1 MRFSGAFVVVAA
13 LFVTVLLVSNIV
25 AVKLI
30 HVGTLPFQF
39 LGSDLLFLPAAM
51 IVFPVSYIIGDVL
64 TEVYGFKLARGV
76 IWLGFICNAL
86 GALFIWL
93 AGLIPAEIFWADQE
107 AYDAILGQA
116 RWVLLGSFA
125 AYLVGEFSNSMVL
138 ARLKH
143 ATEGRFLWLR
153 TISSTVV
160 GQGFDSF
167 VFIFIAFGIG
177 GNLPTDQLFRIVLI
191 QWVAKI
197 AYEALATP
205 LTYAVVTYLKRKE
218 QLDVYDPPGSL
229 NPLSVFA

>member
-64 TEVYGFKLARGV
+64 TEVYGFRLARGV

>member
-1 MRFSGAFVVVAA
+1 MKFSGAFVVVTA
-13 LFVTVLLVSNIV
+13 LFVTVLLVSNII

-39 LGSDLLFLPAAM
+39 LGSDLLFLPAG
-51 IVFPVSYIIGDVL
+51 IVIFPVSYIIGDIL

-76 IWLGFICNAL
+76 IWLGFVCNAL

-93 AGLIPAEIFWADQE
+93 GGLIPAEIFWADQE

-143 ATEGRFLWLR
+143 ATEGRYLWLR
-153 TISSTVV
+153 TVSSTVV

-177 GNLPTDQLFRIVLI
+177 GDLPTDQLFRIVLI

-205 LTYAVVTYLKRKE
+205 LTYAVVTYLKRRE

>member
-13 LFVTVLLVSNIV
+13 LFVTVLLVSNII

-76 IWLGFICNAL
+76 IWLGFACNAL

-93 AGLIPAEIFWADQE
+93 AGLIPAEIFWANQE

-138 ARLKH
+138 AWLKNV
-143 ATEGRFLWLR
+143 TEGRFLWLR

-205 LTYAVVTYLKRKE
+205 LTYRGGRVPET
-218 QLDVYDPPGSL
+218 PGADSTFMTRRGL
-229 NPLSVFA
+229 

>member
-1 MRFSGAFVVVAA
+1 M
-13 LFVTVLLVSNIV
+13 
-25 AVKLI
+25 
-30 HVGTLPFQF
+30 
-39 LGSDLLFLPAAM
+39 FLPAG
-51 IVFPVSYIIGDVL
+51 IVIFPVSYIIGDVL

-76 IWLGFICNAL
+76 IWLGFVCNAV

-93 AGLIPAEIFWADQE
+93 GGLIPAEIFWADQE

-125 AYLVGEFSNSMVL
+125 AYLVGEFANSMVL

-143 ATEGRFLWLR
+143 ATEGRYLWLR
-153 TISSTVV
+153 TVSSTVV

-177 GNLPTDQLFRIVLI
+177 GDLPTDQLFRIVLI

-205 LTYAVVTYLKRKE
+205 LTYAVVTYLETQGATRRLRPAGVAE
-218 QLDVYDPPGSL
+218 PTVGVCLASPAQFGQRIHVSLRHPSGPPLRSPPRPRAVPGH
-229 NPLSVFA
+229 PGKGTGT

>member
-1 MRFSGAFVVVAA
+1 MRFSGAFVVVVA
-13 LFVTVLLVSNIV
+13 LFVTVLLVSNII

-51 IVFPVSYIIGDVL
+51 VVFPVSYIIGDVL

-76 IWLGFICNAL
+76 IWLGFACNAL

-125 AYLVGEFSNSMVL
+125 AYLVGEFANSMVL

-143 ATEGRFLWLR
+143 ATEGRYLWLR

>member
-1 MRFSGAFVVVAA
+1 MRFSGAFVVVVA
-13 LFVTVLLVSNIV
+13 LFVTVLLVSNII

-51 IVFPVSYIIGDVL
+51 VVFPVSYIIGDVL

-76 IWLGFICNAL
+76 IWLGFACNAL

-143 ATEGRFLWLR
+143 ATEGRYLWLR

-177 GNLPTDQLFRIVLI
+177 GDLPTDQLFRIVLI

>member
-1 MRFSGAFVVVAA
+1 MRFSGAFVVVVA
-13 LFVTVLLVSNIV
+13 LFVTVLLVSNII

-51 IVFPVSYIIGDVL
+51 VVFPVSYIIGDVL

-76 IWLGFICNAL
+76 IWLGFACNAL

-93 AGLIPAEIFWADQE
+93 GGLIPAEIFWANQE

-138 ARLKH
+138 AWLKNV
-143 ATEGRFLWLR
+143 TEGRFLWLR

-177 GNLPTDQLFRIVLI
+177 GDLPTDQLFRIVLI
-191 QWVAKI
+191 QWFAKI

-205 LTYAVVTYLKRKE
+205 LTYAVVTYLKRRE

>member
-177 GNLPTDQLFRIVLI
+177 GDLPTDQLFRIVLI

>member
-138 ARLKH
+138 AWLKNV
-143 ATEGRFLWLR
+143 TEGRFLWLR

-177 GNLPTDQLFRIVLI
+177 GDLPTDQLFRIVLI

>member
-1 MRFSGAFVVVAA
+1 MRFSGAFVVVVA
-13 LFVTVLLVSNIV
+13 LFVTVLLVSNII

-51 IVFPVSYIIGDVL
+51 VVFPVSYIIGDVL

-143 ATEGRFLWLR
+143 ATEGRYLWLR

-177 GNLPTDQLFRIVLI
+177 GDLPTDQLFRIVLI

>member
-1 MRFSGAFVVVAA
+1 MKFSGAFVVVTA
-13 LFVTVLLVSNIV
+13 LFVTVLLVSNII

-39 LGSDLLFLPAAM
+39 LGSDLLFLPAG
-51 IVFPVSYIIGDVL
+51 IVIFPVSYIIGDVL

-76 IWLGFICNAL
+76 IWLGFVCNAL

-93 AGLIPAEIFWADQE
+93 GGLIPAEIFWADQE
-107 AYDAILGQA
+107 AYEAILGQA

-143 ATEGRFLWLR
+143 ATEGRYLWLR
-153 TISSTVV
+153 TVSSTVV

-177 GNLPTDQLFRIVLI
+177 GDLPTDQLFRIVLI

>member
-1 MRFSGAFVVVAA
+1 MKFSGAFVVVTA
-13 LFVTVLLVSNIV
+13 LFVTVLLVSNII

-39 LGSDLLFLPAAM
+39 LGSDLLFLPAG
-51 IVFPVSYIIGDVL
+51 IVIFPVSYIIGDVL

-76 IWLGFICNAL
+76 IWLGFVCNAV

-93 AGLIPAEIFWADQE
+93 GGLIPAEIFWADQE

-143 ATEGRFLWLR
+143 ATEGRYLWLR
-153 TISSTVV
+153 TVSSTVV

-177 GNLPTDQLFRIVLI
+177 GDLPTDQLFRIVLI

>member
-76 IWLGFICNAL
+76 IWLGFACNAL

-138 ARLKH
+138 AWLKNV
-143 ATEGRFLWLR
+143 TEGRFLWLR

-177 GNLPTDQLFRIVLI
+177 GDLPTDQLFRIVLI

>member
-64 TEVYGFKLARGV
+64 TEVYGFRLARGV

-143 ATEGRFLWLR
+143 ATEGRYLWLR

-177 GNLPTDQLFRIVLI
+177 GDLPTDQLFRIVLI

>member
-138 ARLKH
+138 AWLKNV
-143 ATEGRFLWLR
+143 TEGRFLWLR

>member
-1 MRFSGAFVVVAA
+1 MRFSGAFVVVVA
-13 LFVTVLLVSNIV
+13 LFVTVLLVSNII

-143 ATEGRFLWLR
+143 ATEGRYLWLR

-177 GNLPTDQLFRIVLI
+177 GDLPTDQLFRIVLI

>member
-1 MRFSGAFVVVAA
+1 MKFSGAFVVVTA
-13 LFVTVLLVSNIV
+13 LFVTVLLVSNII

-39 LGSDLLFLPAAM
+39 LGSDLLFLPAG
-51 IVFPVSYIIGDVL
+51 IVIFPVSYIIGDVL

-76 IWLGFICNAL
+76 IWLGFVCNAL

-93 AGLIPAEIFWADQE
+93 GGLIPAEIFWADQE

-125 AYLVGEFSNSMVL
+125 AYLVGEFANSMVL

-143 ATEGRFLWLR
+143 ATEGRYLWLR
-153 TISSTVV
+153 TVSSTVV

-177 GNLPTDQLFRIVLI
+177 GDLPTDQLFRIVLI

>member
-13 LFVTVLLVSNIV
+13 LFVTVLLVSNII

-138 ARLKH
+138 AWLKNV
-143 ATEGRFLWLR
+143 TEGRFLWLR

-177 GNLPTDQLFRIVLI
+177 GDLPTDQLFRIVLI

>member
-76 IWLGFICNAL
+76 IWLGFACNAL

-125 AYLVGEFSNSMVL
+125 AYLVGEFANSMVL

-143 ATEGRFLWLR
+143 ATEGRYLWLR

-177 GNLPTDQLFRIVLI
+177 GDLPTDQLFRIVLI

>member
-13 LFVTVLLVSNIV
+13 LFVTVLLVSNII

-76 IWLGFICNAL
+76 IWLGFVCNAL

-93 AGLIPAEIFWADQE
+93 AGLIPAEIFWANQE

-138 ARLKH
+138 AWLKNV
-143 ATEGRFLWLR
+143 TEGRFLWLR
-153 TISSTVV
+153 TVSSTVV

-191 QWVAKI
+191 QWFAKI

-205 LTYAVVTYLKRKE
+205 LTYLVVGYLKRRE
-218 QLDVYDPPGSL
+218 QLDVYDSPGSL

>member
-13 LFVTVLLVSNIV
+13 LFVTVLLVSNII

-30 HVGTLPFQF
+30 HVGTLPFRF

-76 IWLGFICNAL
+76 IWLGFACNAL

-93 AGLIPAEIFWADQE
+93 AGLIPAEIFWANQE

-138 ARLKH
+138 AWLKNV
-143 ATEGRFLWLR
+143 TEGRFLWLR

-191 QWVAKI
+191 QWFAKI

>member
-76 IWLGFICNAL
+76 IWLGFACNAL

-125 AYLVGEFSNSMVL
+125 AYLVGEFANSMVL

-143 ATEGRFLWLR
+143 ATEGRYLWLR

>member
-13 LFVTVLLVSNIV
+13 LFVTVLLVSNII

-76 IWLGFICNAL
+76 IWLGFACNAL

-93 AGLIPAEIFWADQE
+93 AGLIPAEIFWANQE

-138 ARLKH
+138 AWLKNV
-143 ATEGRFLWLR
+143 TEGRFLWLR

>member
-1 MRFSGAFVVVAA
+1 MKFSGAFVVVTA
-13 LFVTVLLVSNIV
+13 LFVTVLLVSNII

-39 LGSDLLFLPAAM
+39 LGSDLLFLPAG
-51 IVFPVSYIIGDVL
+51 IVIFPVSYIIGDIL

-76 IWLGFICNAL
+76 IWLGFVCNAL
-86 GALFIWL
+86 GALFIWFG
-93 AGLIPAEIFWADQE
+93 GLIPAEIFWADQE

-143 ATEGRFLWLR
+143 ATEGRYLWLR
-153 TISSTVV
+153 TVSSTVV

-177 GNLPTDQLFRIVLI
+177 GDLPTDQLFRIVLI

>member
-64 TEVYGFKLARGV
+64 TEVYGFRLARGV

-138 ARLKH
+138 AWLKNV
-143 ATEGRFLWLR
+143 TEGRFLWLR

>member
-13 LFVTVLLVSNIV
+13 LFVTVLLVSNII

-125 AYLVGEFSNSMVL
+125 AYLVGEFANSMVL

-143 ATEGRFLWLR
+143 ATEGRYLWLR

>member
-1 MRFSGAFVVVAA
+1 MKFSGAFVVVTA
-13 LFVTVLLVSNIV
+13 LFVTVLLVSNII

-39 LGSDLLFLPAAM
+39 LGSDLLFLPAG
-51 IVFPVSYIIGDVL
+51 IVIFPVSYIIGDVL

-76 IWLGFICNAL
+76 IWLGFVCNAV

-93 AGLIPAEIFWADQE
+93 GGLIPAEIFWADQE

-143 ATEGRFLWLR
+143 ATEGRYLWLR
-153 TISSTVV
+153 TVSSTVV

-177 GNLPTDQLFRIVLI
+177 GDLPTDQLFRIVLI
-191 QWVAKI
+191 QWVAKSP
-197 AYEALATP
+197 T
-205 LTYAVVTYLKRKE
+205 KRW
-218 QLDVYDPPGSL
+218 PP
-229 NPLSVFA
+229 P

>member
-1 MRFSGAFVVVAA
+1 M
-13 LFVTVLLVSNIV
+13 
-25 AVKLI
+25 
-30 HVGTLPFQF
+30 
-39 LGSDLLFLPAAM
+39 
-51 IVFPVSYIIGDVL
+51 
-64 TEVYGFKLARGV
+64 
-76 IWLGFICNAL
+76 
-86 GALFIWL
+86 
-93 AGLIPAEIFWADQE
+93 
-107 AYDAILGQA
+107 
-116 RWVLLGSFA
+116 GSFA

-143 ATEGRFLWLR
+143 ATEGRYLWLR
-153 TISSTVV
+153 TVSSTVV

-177 GNLPTDQLFRIVLI
+177 GDLPTDQLFRIVLI